1 MNALNILQGLIPD
14 RDERYQWV
22 TEAVLAY
29 VDAEKD
35 WGVQEARG
43 VVGFAADSFLGMEP
57 HDRLLLINFIQD
69 LAEGLGRSV
78 QYISASDHPILASLL
93 QDR

>member
-14 RDERYQWV
+14 RDARYQWV

-29 VDAEKD
+29 VDAEKE
-35 WGVQEARG
+35 WGVEEARG
-43 VVGFAADSFLGMEP
+43 VVSFAADSFLGMEP
-57 HDRLLLINFIQD
+57 HERLLLINFVQD

-78 QYISASDHPILASLL
+78 QCLSASDHPILASLL